1 MLEENKIVKLER
13 HIPAN
18 GKNPNTDYQIVGL
31 EDAISRA
38 IENGPLKLYFVSQ
51 ITDIMPFL
59 DDKDENKLNENDVIG
74 EIVSFDDTTI
84 SFKLLSQFTKE
95 DFSKYDI
102 RFAYNVD
109 RIHEKEILKVTSIV
123 VVYIQKESDEE
134 WEAWLDERD
143 KKANEELE
151 SSLNDNEK
159 EETDNIS
166 VENIKHIELHDNVRL
181 EDNAVIK
188 KE

>member
-1 MLEENKIVKLER
+1 MSEESKIVKLKR

-31 EDAISRA
+31 EDAISRV

-51 ITDIMPFL
+51 ITDIAPFL
-59 DDKDENKLNENDVIG
+59 EDQEGNKLNENDVIG

-84 SFKLLSQFTKE
+84 SFKPLHQFNEE

-102 RFAYNVD
+102 RFAYDVD
-109 RIHEKEILKVTSIV
+109 RIHEKEIMEVTFIV

-134 WEAWLDERD
+134 WEAWLDER
-143 KKANEELE
+143 
-151 SSLNDNEK
+151 EK
-159 EETDNIS
+159 EKLTLLNPELGIDTAS
-166 VENIKHIELHDNVRL
+166 LEKELHDNIRP
-181 EDNAVIK
+181 EDDILIK
-188 KE
+188 TE